1 MSQAAGGQAAL
12 VRFKQ
17 EPFDLVLTD
26 QKMPGL
32 SGLQVLE
39 GVRAMTPETAV
50 IIMTAYGTIETA
62 VSAIKAGAADYLTKP
77 LNLDEL
83 LHRIHRVRERQHL
96 LSENRELREALAE
109 RHRVDGII
117 GESGPMQEALSL
129 VRRVAP
135 SDATVL
141 IRGESGTGKELI
153 AKAIHYASARAAG
166 PLVKVN
172 CAALAES
179 LLEAEMFGHEKGAF
193 TGAIA
198 TRKGRFE
205 LAEGGSLFLDEIG
218 DLPAH
223 VQVKLL
229 RVLQEREFERVGSSR
244 PITVNVRLLAATH
257 RDLEV
262 LVRDGRFRDDLY
274 YRINVVTVTLPPLRE
289 RRDDLPLLI
298 DHFVRTFAA
307 KNSKP
312 IDGLTRRRARPCCVT
327 TIPATCEA
335 REPDRAR
342 RGADARRG
350 HRRRRPALDAARSR
364 SRAGRFGSRRRGRG
378 ARATDDPRGAGQ
390 VGWCPDTGRG
400 APRNQRASAS
410 LQIEEVRAAAVT
422 PKVPLGCVCLGW
434 GRGASAAAHRG
445 RQPADSARLA
455 RGTSIADQA
464 SRKRLSILR
473 VCARRKSCPSSVGSG

>member
-1 MSQAAGGQAAL
+1 VTEPFRILVVDDEPAQRELVAGFLVKRGFEVMQAAGGEAAL
-12 VRFKQ
+12 ARFKQ
-17 EPFDLVLTD
+17 EPFELVLTD
-26 QKMPGL
+26 QKMPDL

-39 GVRAMTPETAV
+39 GVRAISPETAV

-77 LNLDEL
+77 VNLDEL
-83 LHRIHRVRERQHL
+83 LHRIHRVRERQQL

-109 RHRVDGII
+109 RHRVEGII

-153 AKAIHYASARAAG
+153 AKAIHYASPRAAG

-179 LLEAEMFGHEKGAF
+179 LLEAELFGHEKGAF

-205 LAEGGSLFLDEIG
+205 LADGGSLFLDEIG

-223 VQVKLL
+223 MQVKLL

-244 PITVNVRLLAATH
+244 PIRVNVRLLAATH
-257 RDLEV
+257 RDLEA
-262 LVRDGRFRDDLY
+262 LVREDRFREDLY

-289 RRDDLPLLI
+289 RREDLALLI
-298 DHFVRTFAA
+298 DHFLRTFAA
-307 KNSKP
+307 KNAKP
-312 IDGLTRRRARPCCVT
+312 IAGLTRD
-327 TIPATCEA
+327 A
-335 REPDRAR
+335 REVLLRYDYPGNVRELENLIERAVVLTRDEIIGIADLPLTLHDPAPEPAAAPGLETAVEALER
-342 RGADARRG
+342 RMIRE
-350 HRRRRPALDAARSR
+350 AL
-364 SRAGRFGSRRRGRG
+364 
-378 ARATDDPRGAGQ
+378 ARASGVQT
-390 VGWCPDTGRG
+390 
-400 APRNQRASAS
+400 
-410 LQIEEVRAAAVT
+410 RAAEW
-422 PKVPLGCVCLGW
+422 LGISERVLRYKLKKYG
-434 GRGASAAAHRG
+434 
-445 RQPADSARLA
+445 
-455 RGTSIADQA
+455 
-464 SRKRLSILR
+464 LSGG
-473 VCARRKSCPSSVGSG
+473 P